1 MFCENMFV
9 KKLALLGVAIAVLS
23 APPALAQKQYGPG
36 TSDTE
41 IKIGQTIAYSGPA
54 SAYGTLGKV
63 EAAYFKWLNETKGGI
78 NGRKITFISRDD
90 GYSPPKAVENVRG
103 LVESDEVA
111 LIFGV
116 LGTPLNMAI
125 RPYLNKQGVPQLFVA
140 AGSSALND
148 PAHFPWTMGWQPNLR
163 DEAKFYA
170 RHLLAHNPK
179 PKVGVL
185 YQNDDFGKDLLNG
198 LKEGLGEDADKMI
211 VSAQNFQS
219 TDPTIDSQMV
229 ILQNSG
235 ADALFLF
242 TYAKQAAQAISKMSD
257 LKWKPETYLH
267 LGAASVGAT
276 FKPAGLDKSI
286 GIMSAGFMKDVTDP
300 KWANDPDVKTW
311 TEWMKANMPGADLND
326 SLTAAGYSFAQ
337 TLEQVLRQCGD
348 NLTRE
353 NIMKQAA
360 NLHDFRVGLLLP
372 NSRINTSPT
381 DLPRRHLYAA
391 AALQRRQLGRREVGL
406 RVPSATCALAR
417 LRGRADQA
425 SRNDSKSY
433 SLPALKAALGT
444 VRTRLFARWP
454 FIQRTPGAD
463 ERRGTAPADIMKA
476 SINRSKSPS
485 DGFPI
490 QFLAIPQRMV

>member
-1 MFCENMFV
+1 MFV
-9 KKLALLGVAIAVLS
+9 RGRALFVAAIAVLLVQ
-23 APPALAQKQYGPG
+23 PALAQKQNGPG

-63 EAAYFKWLNETKGGI
+63 EAAYFKWLNEAKGGI

-90 GYSPPKAVENVRG
+90 GYSPPKAVENVRS
-103 LVESDEVA
+103 LVEGDEVA
-111 LIFGV
+111 LVFGV

-163 DEAKFYA
+163 DEARFYA
-170 RHLLAHNPK
+170 KHLLAHNPT

-185 YQNDDFGKDLLNG
+185 YQNDDFGKDLVNG

-235 ADALFLF
+235 AEALFLF

-276 FKPAGLDKSI
+276 FKPAGLDKSV

-300 KWANDPDVKTW
+300 KWADDGDVKAW
-311 TEWMKANMPGADLND
+311 TDWMKTNMPGADLND

-337 TLEQVLRQCGD
+337 TLEQVLKQCGD
-348 NLTRE
+348 NLSRE

-360 NLHDFRVGLLLP
+360 NLRDFRVGLLLP
-372 NSRINTSPT
+372 DSRINTSPT
-381 DLPRRHLYAA
+381 DYRVVTYMQ
-391 AALQRRQLGRREVGL
+391 LQRF
-406 RVPSATCALAR
+406 
-417 LRGRADQA
+417 
-425 SRNDSKSY
+425 N
-433 SLPALKAALGT
+433 GT
-444 VRTRLFARWP
+444 SWDNV
-454 FIQRTPGAD
+454 
-463 ERRGTAPADIMKA
+463 K
-476 SINRSKSPS
+476 
-485 DGFPI
+485 
-490 QFLAIPQRMV
+490 